1 MMNLILYLNW
11 SLLIEEMNKVLVEL
25 PDECQQ
31 AVREI
36 DDFQRQVIL
45 HTIRRLRQLYVIK
58 ITDFSHESIISSEQ
72 HQEIRQLMRQGIYE
86 TLKPEQ
92 REKFGNCCTN
102 GDGCAN
108 KPIKF

>member
-1 MMNLILYLNW
+1 MVNSTLYLNW
-11 SLLIEEMNKVLVEL
+11 SLLTEEMNTVLAEF

-45 HTIRRLRQLYVIK
+45 HAIRRLRQFYVIK
-58 ITDFSHESIISSEQ
+58 ITDFSHKAIINPEQ
-72 HQEIRQLMRQGIYE
+72 RHEIRQLMRQGIYKI
-86 TLKPEQ
+86 LQPEQ

-102 GDGCAN
+102 GNGCVTEA
-108 KPIKF
+108 IKS